1 MKDRYLEVTFRG
13 GKPLAAYI
21 YFPRKASA
29 KSTSTKVIGE
39 GLLINYDA
47 DGEPT
52 GWEITVP
59 SQTTLDHI
67 NAVLAKLKL
76 PPMESSELAPLE
88 AA

>member
-21 YFPRKASA
+21 YFPRKAGA
-29 KSTSTKVIGE
+29 KGTSTKAIGE
-39 GLLINYDA
+39 GLLIDDDA

-52 GWEITVP
+52 GLEITAP

-67 NAVLAKLKL
+67 NAALAKLKL
-76 PPMESSELAPLE
+76 SPMESGELAPLE